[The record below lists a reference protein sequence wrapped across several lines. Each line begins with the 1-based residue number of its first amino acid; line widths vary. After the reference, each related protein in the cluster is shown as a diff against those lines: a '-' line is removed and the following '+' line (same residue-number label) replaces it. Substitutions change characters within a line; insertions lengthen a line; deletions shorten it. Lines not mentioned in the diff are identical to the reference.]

1 MPGDTFIFSQEV
13 YVISDAEI
21 TKRLNDITTKYYEYK
36 KLFKGFVSNLEDVIK
51 VDYKKL
57 KVSVDQKG
65 DCEIEIKYLDR
76 IFIISFSV
84 FINDKWKPLGV
95 LTFSLVKDYK
105 DKRELTP
112 INTIHFNNNGKV
124 KKLPVETE
132 APPSDSMRVPLS
144 NDIKLKEGV
153 NEVLSG
159 WLYLFL
165 QSDEF
170 KNTDR

>member
-1 MPGDTFIFSQEV
+1 M
-13 YVISDAEI
+13 ISDAEI
-21 TKRLNDITTKYYEYK
+21 TDRLNDTTIFYYEYK
-36 KLFKGFVSNLEDVIK
+36 ELFKGFVSNLEKVIK
-51 VDYKKL
+51 EDYKNL
-57 KVSVDQKG
+57 KVSVIQKEDKE

-76 IFIISFSV
+76 TFLISFSMV
-84 FINDKWKPLGV
+84 INDKWESLGV

-105 DKRELTP
+105 YKREL
-112 INTIHFNNNGKV
+112 IEKNTIHFDTHGKV

-132 APPSDSMRVPLS
+132 APPIDSMRVPLR

-153 NEVLSG
+153 SEVLSG

-170 KNTDR
+170 KNTDK